1 MNNLFKHPST
11 INHIWDDKICNIISQ
26 TLTYVKYLILR
37 NMSNH
42 KKPSENKMAEEIERP
57 EWDWIKRKSLD

>member
-1 MNNLFKHPST
+1 
-11 INHIWDDKICNIISQ
+11 
-26 TLTYVKYLILR
+26 VKYLILR